1 MLLNTGTIYRFENC
15 TLDPARRSL
24 TRAGTFV
31 SLNPRT
37 FDLLVHLVMH
47 AGRVVTKEELLKALW
62 PDSFI
67 EEGNLSQHVF
77 LLRKALAGQPQ
88 GDRLI
93 ATIPGRGYQFT
104 GSVETENCAP
114 PLAHNAPAH
123 DMIGQMIFQAVE
135 TRTAVVVE
143 ESAEL
148 DSPLRARLLPATQRG
163 RVTLGIVAGA
173 LLALACG
180 IATYLWWHRPIPV
193 LRKVVLAD
201 FENRTGEPIF
211 DDSLQSALRI
221 DLEQSP
227 YIDMLGHSQ
236 IVETFA
242 AMEKP
247 ADTPLTSDV
256 AREVCER
263 ANDQVLLAG
272 AITRIGSE
280 YLLTLEATSCATGEP
295 VAAEKLQ
302 VSDEN
307 GVLGALDSLT
317 QKMRRELGESVR
329 QVAQFQVPIAQA
341 TTSSLEALRAY
352 SQALESSDRGD
363 MVAER
368 TLLEHAIALDPNFAS
383 AYKQLSISYNNRLD
397 FVQSEAY
404 IQKAYDLRAHATE
417 RERLAIEIAY
427 DDDTFNDWEAGLA
440 AMRAYSEIYPDDAAN
455 WYTMARVYSALGL
468 YPEAVAAG
476 ERGYEL
482 APHSGSGADIL
493 ARVYRRADR
502 FADAKRV
509 AAAAIGEG
517 KDRWGIHRTLFGI
530 AFAEHDT
537 AAMQNQNDWGLTH
550 HEVGQS
556 LIDQGFVAAD
566 EGKLR
571 EARADFARAREE
583 GLRSGDADFAGIA
596 SLYLA
601 GILID
606 YGDPAGAEACLK
618 QIRFEGEDEGT
629 IAYFRESLGDTGP
642 AKRLIEQYSQT
653 NKRSTLH
660 LYFDLPELRGLLDLQ
675 AHDPNAAIADLE
687 PARKY
692 QLRDYGVPWQ
702 IARAEAAAGLLDQAA
717 ADYRLILAHPGIE
730 PTWPAYTLTHLY
742 LARVLGRQ
750 KKTAEARAEYEVFLD
765 RWKNADPELP
775 QLAQARSEF
784 ANLGHADGAIHSS
797 VITGPAVEEWFP
809 ASH

>member
-1 MLLNTGTIYRFENC
+1 MLLNAGMIYRFENC

-24 TRAGTFV
+24 TCAGAFV
-31 SLNPRT
+31 SLKPKT
-37 FDLLVHLVMH
+37 FDLLVYLVTH
-47 AGRVVTKEELLKALW
+47 AGRVVTKEELLSALW

-67 EEGNLSQHVF
+67 EERNLSQHVF
-77 LLRKALAGQPQ
+77 LLRKALAVQPL

-93 ATIPGRGYQFT
+93 ATLPGRGYQFT
-104 GSVETENCAP
+104 ARVVSENCAV
-114 PLAHNAPAH
+114 PLTHAAPARNIVG
-123 DMIGQMIFQAVE
+123 DMIFRAVE
-135 TRTAVVVE
+135 TTTAVLVE
-143 ESAEL
+143 ESTES
-148 DSPLRARLLPATQRG
+148 DVPLRTRLLPVTQRG
-163 RVTLGIVAGA
+163 RRALGIVAGA
-173 LLALACG
+173 LFALACG
-180 IATYLWWHRPIPV
+180 VATYLWLHRPVPV

-227 YIDMLGHSQ
+227 YIDMLGRSR
-236 IVETFA
+236 IVETLA

-247 ADTPLTSDV
+247 ADSPLTGDV

-263 ANDQVLLAG
+263 SNDQVLLAG

-307 GVLGALDSLT
+307 AVLNALDTLT
-317 QKMRRELGESVR
+317 YRMRRELGESDR

-352 SQALESSDRGD
+352 SQALETSDRGD

-404 IQKAYDLRAHATE
+404 MQKAYDLRAHATE
-417 RERLAIEIAY
+417 RERLSIEIAH
-427 DDDTFNDWEAGLA
+427 DNDTFNDWEAGVA
-440 AMRAYSEIYPDDAAN
+440 AMRAYGEIFPDDSAN
-455 WYTMARVYSALGL
+455 WYNLARVYSALGL

-509 AAAAIGEG
+509 AATAIAEG
-517 KDRWGIHRTLFGI
+517 KDRWDIHRTLFGI
-530 AFAEHDT
+530 AFAEHD
-537 AAMQNQNDWGLTH
+537 ADAMQTQSDWGLTH

-556 LIDQGFVAAD
+556 LIDQGLVAAG

-571 EARADFARAREE
+571 EAKADFVRAREE
-583 GLRSGDADFAGIA
+583 GLKSGDADFADIA
-596 SLYLA
+596 PMYLA

-606 YGDPAGAEACLK
+606 YGDSAGAKACLK
-618 QIRFEGEDEGT
+618 QIRFAGEDEGT
-629 IAYFRESLGDTGP
+629 IAYFHEELGDTV
-642 AKRLIEQYSQT
+642 AARRLITEYSQSNT
-653 NKRSTLH
+653 RSTLH
-660 LYFDLPELRGLLDLQ
+660 LYFDLPELRALLDLE
-675 AHDPNAAIADLE
+675 AHNPNAAVADLE

-702 IARAEAAAGLLDQAA
+702 FARAEAAAGLLDQAA

-742 LARVLGRQ
+742 LARVLARQ
-750 KKTAEARAEYEVFLD
+750 KKTAEARAEYEAFLD
-765 RWKNADPELP
+765 RWKDADPDLL
-775 QLAQARSEF
+775 LAQQARHEY
-784 ANLGHADGAIHSS
+784 
-797 VITGPAVEEWFP
+797 
-809 ASH
+809 ASLPKIQ

>member
-24 TRAGTFV
+24 MRAGASL
-31 SLNPRT
+31 SLNPRS
-37 FDLLVHLVMH
+37 FDLLVYLVMH

-77 LLRKALAGQPQ
+77 LLRKALAVQPSS
-88 GDRLI
+88 DRLI

-104 GSVETENCAP
+104 ARVVSENCAIP
-114 PLAHNAPAH
+114 RAHDAPAR
-123 DMIGQMIFQAVE
+123 DINGDMVGGMIGEMIFQAVE
-135 TRTAVVVE
+135 TTTAVVIE

-148 DSPLRARLLPATQRG
+148 DPPLRTRLLPVTQRG
-163 RVTLGIVAGA
+163 RMALGIVAGA

-180 IATYLWWHRPIPV
+180 VATYLWLHRPIPV

-201 FENRTGEPIF
+201 FENHTGEPLF

-221 DLEQSP
+221 DIEQSP
-227 YIDMLGHSQ
+227 YIDMLGRSQ
-236 IVETFA
+236 IVETLA

-247 ADTPLTSDV
+247 ADTPLAGDV

-263 ANDQVLLAG
+263 SNDQVLLAG
-272 AITRIGSE
+272 SITRIGSE
-280 YLLTLEATSCATGEP
+280 YLLTLEATGCATGEP

-307 GVLGALDSLT
+307 GVLGALDALT
-317 QKMRRELGESVR
+317 YKMRHELGESVR

-341 TTSSLEALRAY
+341 TTNSLEALRAY

-363 MVAER
+363 TVAER
-368 TLLEHAIALDPNFAS
+368 TLLERAIALDPNFAS
-383 AYKQLSISYNNRLD
+383 AYKQLSISYNNRMD
-397 FVQSEAY
+397 FVQSEANM
-404 IQKAYDLRAHATE
+404 QKAYDLRAHTTE

-427 DDDTFNDWEAGLA
+427 DNDTFNDWEAGVA
-440 AMRAYSEIYPDDAAN
+440 AMRAYSQIYPDDAAN
-455 WYTMARVYSALGL
+455 WYNLARVYSALGL

-502 FADAKRV
+502 FDDARRV
-509 AAAAIGEG
+509 ATAAIREG
-517 KDRWGIHRTLFGI
+517 NDRWGIHRTLFGI
-530 AFAEHDT
+530 AFAEHDA
-537 AAMQNQNDWGLTH
+537 AAMQAQNDWGLMH

-566 EGKLR
+566 QGKLH
-571 EARADFARAREE
+571 EARSDFARARDE
-583 GLRSGDADFAGIA
+583 GLKSGDADFADVA
-596 SLYLA
+596 PMYLA
-601 GILID
+601 GILIS
-606 YGDPAGAEACLK
+606 YGDPTGAKACLK
-618 QIRFEGEDEGT
+618 QIRFAGEDEGT
-629 IAYFRESLGDTGP
+629 IAYFYELLGDP
-642 AKRLIEQYSQT
+642 AAANRLITDYSQSNT
-653 NKRSTLH
+653 RSTLH
-660 LYFDLPELRGLLDLQ
+660 LYFDLPELRAQLDLQ
-675 AHDPNAAIADLE
+675 SHEPNVAVADLE

-702 IARAEAAAGLLDQAA
+702 AANAESAAGLLDQAA

-730 PTWPAYTLTHLY
+730 PTWPAYTLSHLY
-742 LARVLGRQ
+742 LARVLARQ
-750 KKTAEARAEYEVFLD
+750 KKTAEARAEYVAFLD
-765 RWKNADPELP
+765 RWKDADSDLP
-775 QLAQARSEF
+775 LAQQARHEY
-784 ANLGHADGAIHSS
+784 AAL
-797 VITGPAVEEWFP
+797 
-809 ASH
+809 ASARQQSHPPQRLPLQ

>member
-24 TRAGTFV
+24 TRVGTFV

-37 FDLLVHLVMH
+37 FDLLVYLVMH
-47 AGRVVTKEELLKALW
+47 AGRVVTKDELLKALW

-104 GSVETENCAP
+104 GSVETENCSP
-114 PLAHNAPAH
+114 PLTHNTPTH
-123 DMIGQMIFQAVE
+123 GMIGQVIFQAVE
-135 TRTAVVVE
+135 TTTAVVVE

-148 DSPLRARLLPATQRG
+148 DTPLRTRLLPATQRG
-163 RVTLGIVAGA
+163 RVTLGIVAGVLL
-173 LLALACG
+173 LLASG
-180 IATYLWWHRPIPV
+180 IATYLWLHRPIPV

-221 DLEQSP
+221 DIEQSP
-227 YIDMLGHSQ
+227 YIEMLGHGQ
-236 IVETFA
+236 IVETLA
-242 AMEKP
+242 AMEKSP
-247 ADTPLTSDV
+247 DTPLTGDV

-272 AITRIGSE
+272 TITRIGSE
-280 YLLTLEATSCATGEP
+280 YLLTLEASSCATGEP

-341 TTSSLEALRAY
+341 TTGSLEALRSY

-397 FVQSEAY
+397 YVQSEAY
-404 IQKAYDLRAHATE
+404 MQKAYDLRAHATE

-427 DDDTFNDWEAGLA
+427 DNDTFNDWEAGVE
-440 AMRAYSEIYPDDAAN
+440 AMRAYSQIYPGDAAN
-455 WYTMARVYSALGL
+455 WYNLARVYSALGL
-468 YPEAVAAG
+468 YREAVAAG

-509 AAAAIGEG
+509 AAAAIAEG

-530 AFAEHDT
+530 AFAEHDA
-537 AAMQNQNDWGLTH
+537 AAMQTQNDWGLTH

-566 EGKLR
+566 QGKLR
-571 EARADFARAREE
+571 EAKADFARAREE
-583 GLRSGDADFAGIA
+583 GLKSGDADFADVA
-596 SLYLA
+596 SLWLA

-606 YGDPAGAEACLK
+606 YGDPAGATACLK

-629 IAYFRESLGDTGP
+629 IAYFRGELGDTSA
-642 AKRLIEQYSQT
+642 AKRLIAEYAQS

-660 LYFDLPELRGLLDLQ
+660 LYFDQPQLRGLLDMKARQ
-675 AHDPNAAIADLE
+675 PNAAIADLE

-702 IARAEAAAGLLDQAA
+702 FAKAEAAAGLLDQAA

-730 PTWPAYTLTHLY
+730 PTWPAYTLSHLF
-742 LARVLGRQ
+742 LARVLAMQ
-750 KKTAEARAEYEVFLD
+750 KKTAEARAEYEAFFD
-765 RWKNADPELP
+765 RWKEADPDLP
-775 QLAQARSEF
+775 LAQQARREY
-784 ANLGHADGAIHSS
+784 
-797 VITGPAVEEWFP
+797 
-809 ASH
+809 ASLSKIQ